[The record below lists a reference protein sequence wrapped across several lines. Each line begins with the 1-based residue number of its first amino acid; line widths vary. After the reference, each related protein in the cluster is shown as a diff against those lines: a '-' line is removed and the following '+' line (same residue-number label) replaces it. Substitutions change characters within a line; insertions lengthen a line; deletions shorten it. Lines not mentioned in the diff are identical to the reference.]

1 MNRFTLTRHT
11 MWPAALAALLTLA
24 MTVPAHAAAAT
35 ISFNPLAGE
44 LPEGLAL
51 DHHGNTFVAL
61 APRGEVREVAAD
73 GTQSTLA
80 TVSPPGKGIGT
91 AGLAFDGRG
100 NLFVAAVTFDP
111 ADSGVY
117 EISRGGTPT
126 RLPGSGQIGLPNGIA
141 FDDRG
146 SMYVTDSLQGAVWRL
161 RPGVSAERLVQ
172 DPLLEGDGSFGIGVP
187 LGANGIAFRHG
198 SLYVTNTELG
208 RVVRIPLS
216 PSGAAGAV
224 QLVAEGPQLIGADGC
239 QFDVHG
245 NLYIAL
251 NVQSKL
257 VRVTPD
263 GTLSTVATAADG
275 LDFPASPLFGVGRGD
290 RETVFV
296 TNFAL
301 GHANP
306 ADAHPG
312 VVSFDVGTPGAP
324 LPRTGGF

>member
-1 MNRFTLTRHT
+1 MNGRTLTRRA
-11 MWPAALAALLTLA
+11 MWPAALAAVLTF
-24 MTVPAHAAAAT
+24 MTTAPAHAAAAT

-44 LPEGLAL
+44 FPEGIAI
-51 DHHGNTFVAL
+51 DHHGNTFVSL
-61 APRGEVREVAAD
+61 RTEVREVAAD
-73 GTQSTLA
+73 GTQRTIAKSLVPA
-80 TVSPPGKGIGT
+80 GEGIGL
-91 AGLAFDGRG
+91 AGMAFDGPG
-100 NLFVAAVTFDP
+100 DLFVTAVTFNP

-117 EISRGGTPT
+117 EIPPGGTPS
-126 RLPGSGQIGLPNGIA
+126 RLPGSEQIGLANGLA

-146 SMYVTDSLQGAVWRL
+146 SLYVTDSLQGAVWRL
-161 RPGVSAERLVQ
+161 SPEGAERLVQ
-172 DPLLEGDGSFGIGVP
+172 DPLLEGDGSFGVGVP
-187 LGANGIAFRHG
+187 IGANGIAFLHG

-216 PSGAAGAV
+216 PSGAAGAL
-224 QLVAEGPQLIGADGC
+224 QLVAEGLQFIGSDGC

-251 NVQSKL
+251 NAQNKL
-257 VRVTPD
+257 VRLAPD
-263 GTLSTVATAADG
+263 GTLATVATAADG
-275 LDFPASPLFGVGRGD
+275 LDFPASPLFGEGSGD

-312 VVSFDVGTPGAP
+312 VVSFDVGVPGEP
-324 LPRTGGF
+324 LPRAGGF

>member
-1 MNRFTLTRHT
+1 MYGRTLTRHT
-11 MWPAALAALLTLA
+11 IWPVALAALLTL
-24 MTVPAHAAAAT
+24 MTAGPARAAGAT

-44 LPEGLAL
+44 LPEGIAL
-51 DHHGNTFVAL
+51 DHHGNTFVSL
-61 APRGEVREVAAD
+61 SPRGEVREIAAD

-80 TVSPPGKGIGT
+80 NVSPPGKGIGT

-100 NLFVAAVTFDP
+100 DLFVAVVTFDP

-117 EISRGGTPT
+117 EIRPGGAPT
-126 RLPGSGQIGLPNGIA
+126 RLPGSGQIGLANGLA

-146 SMYVTDSLQGAVWRL
+146 SLYVTDSVQGAVWRL
-161 RPGVSAERLVQ
+161 SPDAPPQRLVQ

-198 SLYVTNTELG
+198 SLWVTNTELG

-216 PSGAAGAV
+216 PKGTAGAV
-224 QLVAEGPQLIGADGC
+224 QLVAEGPQLIGSDGC

-257 VRVTPD
+257 VRLAPD
-263 GTLSTVATAADG
+263 GTLTTVATAADG

-290 RETVFV
+290 RQTVFV

-312 VVSFDVGTPGAP
+312 VVAFDVGVAGEP
-324 LPRTGGF
+324 LPRSGGF